1 MRIIQ
6 GGGKEIQMKN
16 KGKPDKH
23 ERLFAGLFYFSKDF
37 KSGDSRAISTR

>member
-6 GGGKEIQMKN
+6 GDGKEIQMKN

-23 ERLFAGLFYFSKDF
+23 KRLFAGLFYFGKGF
-37 KSGDSRAISTR
+37 KSGDSRAISAG